1 MQRTKKVPSF
11 VAQEAVLRGVIVD
24 LSVVGALRVQD
35 ALDAQ
40 LIVDCDH
47 LRATAGA
54 PPQYQVGDQ
63 VLYVVPAGSVRGCV
77 MGIVEPYQPAC
88 DALAQTLQKI
98 GRQPS
103 KTTVHDEVVHIKAD
117 KGLVI
122 ECGEGTIIITQDGK
136 LQIKGKEITSR
147 ARGMHK
153 IKGAGINLN

>member
-1 MQRTKKVPSF
+1 MQRAKKAPSIVP
-11 VAQEAVLRGVIVD
+11 QEAVLRGVIVGLD
-24 LSVVGALRVQD
+24 GVGTLRVQD

-40 LIVDCDH
+40 TVLDCDH
-47 LRATAGA
+47 LRATAGS
-54 PPQYQVGDQ
+54 PPDYQVGDQ
-63 VLYVVPAGSVRGCV
+63 VLYVVPMGGTRGCV
-77 MGIVEPYQPAC
+77 MGIVEPYQQTR
-88 DALAQTLQKI
+88 DALAQTLQKT